1 MDVLTLLIA
10 IVALVVAI
18 LAFQRTG
25 GINELR
31 RQVDSMGTQTEEVA
45 KSARTATA
53 DMLDRLEGL
62 VRGKDKE
69 DTPQEGES
77 PTITKEEDKP

>member
-31 RQVDSMGTQTEEVA
+31 REVDAMGGHTEEVA
-45 KSARTATA
+45 QSARTATA
-53 DMLDRLEGL
+53 DMINRLEGL
-62 VRGKDKE
+62 IRGKDKE
-69 DTPQEGES
+69 GTPQQGES
-77 PTITKEEDKP
+77 LTITKEEDKP

>member
-31 RQVDSMGTQTEEVA
+31 RQVDAMGSQTEEVT
-45 KSARTATA
+45 KSARAATA

-62 VRGKDKE
+62 VRGKGKD
-69 DTPQEGES
+69 DTPEEDPS
-77 PTITKEEDKP
+77 PTTKEGDKS